1 MRSIEAGGGSAPS
14 VVITQPASQAAT
26 TAHERTIARRFI
38 IRRLKDAS
46 FRQKSQSCRLEK
58 DSREVPRLSKQIRRT
73 PAAPAFRDHAHRVP
87 PLALL
92 PRAPAQ
98 LTAAAPRAPGAA
110 RPKHRATPGR
120 SPKK

>member
-1 MRSIEAGGGSAPS
+1 MRSTAAGGGSALS
-14 VVITQPASQAAT
+14 VVTAQPANQEAT

-46 FRQKSQSCRLEK
+46 FRRKSQSCQLEK
-58 DSREVPRLSKQIRRT
+58 DSREVPRLSKQSRRT
-73 PAAPAFRDHAHRVP
+73 SAAPALRDQAHRVP
-87 PLALL
+87 PRAWL

-110 RPKHRATPGR
+110 RPRHRATPGR
-120 SPKK
+120 WPKK